1 MFKAAEVERKVR
13 QINLKMYACAKLLEG
28 NQIMGMEK
36 MRLKSHRVY
45 PPEII
50 QTTSLG
56 RLQKKLLEL
65 NDCLYVVSVS

>member
-28 NQIMGMEK
+28 NQIMAMEK
-36 MRLKSHRVY
+36 MRLKSHRVH

-56 RLQKKLLEL
+56 RLQKKLLKL